1 MEDIIRDNKPTIII
15 LAGAL
20 LIIII
25 VLLLFIPLREEK
37 IKSNKKYFPNY
48 EDIVINEK
56 VIKDKTKYEKV
67 VKQLESDT
75 TFNKLLMVDDYNS
88 SSASKRDLENMLT
101 NYILL
106 YTIENTLPMKKY
118 NKETGVFCLTEKRF
132 LSSFNDLYNT
142 DASDYFESIKY
153 YFEHV
158 FRKQDKYCIYYNN
171 INKKYG
177 KSIKS
182 SIEKLSYDDGVITVN
197 AYVYSYKDG
206 NQTDKKT
213 KEKNLESAIENK
225 NYSLASS
232 IAVDELGGEAKRKM
246 IEFKID
252 NDGKYFKY
260 QIIDI
265 KTLE

>member
-106 YTIENTLPMKKY
+106 YTIENTLPMKEY

-132 LSSFNDLYNT
+132 LSSFNDLIPLLH
-142 DASDYFESIKY
+142 IKNWS
-153 YFEHV
+153 E
-158 FRKQDKYCIYYNN
+158 
-171 INKKYG
+171 
-177 KSIKS
+177 
-182 SIEKLSYDDGVITVN
+182 T
-197 AYVYSYKDG
+197 
-206 NQTDKKT
+206 
-213 KEKNLESAIENK
+213 AII
-225 NYSLASS
+225 SLASS
-232 IAVDELGGEAKRKM
+232 S
-246 IEFKID
+246 FKSR
-252 NDGKYFKY
+252 
-260 QIIDI
+260 
-265 KTLE
+265 L

>member
-106 YTIENTLPMKKY
+106 YTIENTLPMKEY

-177 KSIKS
+177 KSIK
-182 SIEKLSYDDGVITVN
+182 
-197 AYVYSYKDG
+197 
-206 NQTDKKT
+206 
-213 KEKNLESAIENK
+213 
-225 NYSLASS
+225 
-232 IAVDELGGEAKRKM
+232 
-246 IEFKID
+246 
-252 NDGKYFKY
+252 
-260 QIIDI
+260 
-265 KTLE
+265 

>member
-106 YTIENTLPMKKY
+106 
-118 NKETGVFCLTEKRF
+118 
-132 LSSFNDLYNT
+132 S
-142 DASDYFESIKY
+142 
-153 YFEHV
+153 
-158 FRKQDKYCIYYNN
+158 
-171 INKKYG
+171 
-177 KSIKS
+177 
-182 SIEKLSYDDGVITVN
+182 
-197 AYVYSYKDG
+197 
-206 NQTDKKT
+206 
-213 KEKNLESAIENK
+213 
-225 NYSLASS
+225 
-232 IAVDELGGEAKRKM
+232 
-246 IEFKID
+246 
-252 NDGKYFKY
+252 
-260 QIIDI
+260 
-265 KTLE
+265 